1 MGCCEWRSEVPRQR
15 FIARA
20 FAGKS
25 AHVRAPGNKRAS
37 EIPEECVHL
46 CEHIL
51 DYLRKSFDS
60 YGVPCLWQVAPST
73 TALVRY
79 HAQKAAA
86 QHAELATKRQ
96 PNVLSVS
103 RPLGYVPCTRATT
116 VPALPLSLKQAR
128 QQQTEAALVHGVP
141 ARSLLLAEVASPSGP
156 RAATTQRPPRAR
168 ISRATHAGDAACAAR
183 ATHAGHAAPAKPDLA
198 AGPSA
203 GHGATATAGAAPPV
217 KQYAPPPPSADPFAP
232 DWVAPQRPGAAAAAA
247 RAPRAAAALRRARAE
262 WSGQLPQQA
271 LAPPTL
277 RIGAAGAAG
286 ARGVG
291 VGVGGVGIAVI
302 RDSGQNAGGSASS
315 GHGGSRGLRLSGG
328 FGSLSPRLLR
338 PAQRVRTIQQR
349 QVPLSSSGVS
359 FPSFRLAYSSHK
371 RSSKPDFFEKVF
383 FVILAPWTSCNSR
396 VSSIPFPTCRRTSS
410 TS

>member
-1 MGCCEWRSEVPRQR
+1 M
-15 FIARA
+15 
-20 FAGKS
+20 
-25 AHVRAPGNKRAS
+25 
-37 EIPEECVHL
+37 
-46 CEHIL
+46 
-51 DYLRKSFDS
+51 
-60 YGVPCLWQVAPST
+60 APST
-73 TALVRY
+73 TALMRY

-96 PNVLSVS
+96 ANVLSVS

-128 QQQTEAALVHGVP
+128 QQQAEAALVHGVP

-277 RIGAAGAAG
+277 RIGAGAAG
-286 ARGVG
+286 AREVGGV
-291 VGVGGVGIAVI
+291 VGGVGIAVN
-302 RDSGQNAGGSASS
+302 RGSGQNASGSASG
-315 GHGGSRGLRLSGG
+315 GHGGISGLRLSGG

-349 QVPLSSSGVS
+349 QVPLSSFCCKLIFFYFKSSGVS
-359 FPSFRLAYSSHK
+359 CPSFRLAYS
-371 RSSKPDFFEKVF
+371 
-383 FVILAPWTSCNSR
+383 
-396 VSSIPFPTCRRTSS
+396 
-410 TS
+410 